1 MIDQITVDNL
11 SARYNKKQNFIS
23 NNINF
28 TINSSEIMAIMGPSG
43 SGKSTLLKAILGT
56 IPLEKDKGKIFINNR
71 DVTDKGLSIINH
83 KVGYVPQ
90 DDILIDELTIKE
102 NIRSFHT
109 IAIDSNYSKEELDER
124 IKKLL
129 DDLNLNA
136 KEPLENK
143 KNQRNFWWTK
153 KKS

>member
-1 MIDQITVDNL
+1 MIDQITIDNL

-28 TINSSEIMAIMGPSG
+28 TINSCEIMAIMGPSG

-56 IPLEKDKGKIFINNR
+56 ISLEENKGKIFINNK
-71 DVTDKGLSIINH
+71 DVTHKGLSIINH

-90 DDILIDELTIKE
+90 DDILIGELTIKE

-109 IAIDSNYSKEELDER
+109 IAIDSKFKRR
-124 IKKLL
+124 I
-129 DDLNLNA
+129 
-136 KEPLENK
+136 
-143 KNQRNFWWTK
+143 R
-153 KKS
+153 